1 MHNFTSLQSAP
12 SAREGQQ
19 IIENLSKI
27 SAPAAQPSTSMSI
40 YQVQNWNDQFF
51 IAFWFLFVVHQ
62 QPGKTGWSIGCLAQ
76 KQHRISMIASDIRG
90 TVSNFSNRSRIGVTD
105 FQNFLLLFYI
115 YTWQLTTQHK
125 CVVYRSLV

>member
-12 SAREGQQ
+12 SSAREGQQ

-105 FQNFLLLFYI
+105 FVVHQNYKVVTLMLF
-115 YTWQLTTQHK
+115 
-125 CVVYRSLV
+125 